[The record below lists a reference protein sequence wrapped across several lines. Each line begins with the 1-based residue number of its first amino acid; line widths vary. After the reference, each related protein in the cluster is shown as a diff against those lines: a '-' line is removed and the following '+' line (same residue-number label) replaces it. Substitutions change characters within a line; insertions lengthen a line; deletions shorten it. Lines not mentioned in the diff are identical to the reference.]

1 MSAKAIGPTE
11 NDPPAEDDEV
21 LDDGDL
27 DAVAAG
33 GSDWT
38 ATFAS
43 RGPVNLPPAPVGP
56 WWGSAPRDP
65 TGAP

>member
-1 MSAKAIGPTE
+1 MSAMAIGPTE
-11 NDPPAEDDEV
+11 NDPPAEHDEV

-33 GSDWT
+33 GADWT

-43 RGPVNLPPAPVGP
+43 RGPVNLPSTPIGP
-56 WWGSAPRDP
+56 WWGPAPRDP
-65 TGAP
+65 TGTP